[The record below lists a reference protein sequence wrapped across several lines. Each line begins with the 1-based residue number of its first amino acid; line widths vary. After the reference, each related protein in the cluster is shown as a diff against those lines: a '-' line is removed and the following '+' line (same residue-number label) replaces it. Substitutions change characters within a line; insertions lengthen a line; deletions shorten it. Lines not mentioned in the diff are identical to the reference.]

1 MNKQEYMDKLSK
13 ALESFGSEIK
23 DEIVSDYEEHFQDG
37 LAGGKSE
44 EQIISELGSVEDLV
58 EELKGL
64 SDGSADN
71 VDEEAQRE
79 KFEQQAKKTFDD
91 ISKAFASFVGS
102 MAAGITKGAGKIG
115 EELSG
120 GAGDFAKSMSNAADV
135 VANKSKQFAKDIAE
149 SYRNARGP
157 VETEEQEYEGEELIT
172 SVAFSD
178 ITEVIAETDCADIV
192 VEPSADGSVHF
203 DCDYD
208 ATPGQKLG
216 YKIDYHCEDGKA
228 YAIIKKKSATSGFF
242 KKLLGPET
250 LYVKIPDRLERINL
264 SSLSGDVDVSNVTV
278 KRADLKTMSG
288 DVVINAV
295 NNKDVYASTMSG
307 DVNAVNLSAVIAE
320 LKTISGD
327 VEFSGDS
334 ENLSVSS
341 TSGDLNV
348 KAERTK
354 VVRAVSVSGD
364 INLELEG
371 IDGYNAKV
379 DTKSGDIDLFFG
391 NEAHEDVKRGTY
403 TLGSGA
409 CDITASSVSGD
420 IKVEA

>member
-1 MNKQEYMDKLSK
+1 MNKQEYMEKLSK
-13 ALESFGSEIK
+13 ALEGFGSEIK

-37 LAGGKSE
+37 LASGKTE
-44 EQIISELGSVEDLV
+44 EQIIAELGSVEDLV
-58 EELKGL
+58 KELKDL
-64 SDGSADN
+64 SDGTTDN
-71 VDEEAQRE
+71 VDEEAQRAN
-79 KFEQQAKKTFDD
+79 FEQQAKKTFDD

-135 VANKSKQFAKDIAE
+135 VANKSVQFAKDVAA

-157 VETEEQEYEGEELIT
+157 RETEEETGECEPLIT
-172 SVAFSD
+172 NISFSD
-178 ITEVIAETDCADIV
+178 VTEVVAETDCADIV
-192 VEPSADGSVHF
+192 VEPSADGMVHF
-203 DCDYD
+203 ECDYD
-208 ATPGQKLG
+208 ATAGQKLG
-216 YKIDYHCEDGKA
+216 YKIDYRCEDGKA

-242 KKLLGPET
+242 KKLIGPDT
-250 LYVKIPDRLERINL
+250 LYVKIPDRLEKLSL

-307 DVNAVNLSAVIAE
+307 DVNAVNLSAVISE

-348 KAERTK
+348 KADRTK

-364 INLELEG
+364 INLELVG
-371 IDGYNAKV
+371 LDGYNAKV
-379 DTKSGDIDLFFG
+379 DTKSGDIDLYFA

-409 CDITASSVSGD
+409 CDVTANSVSGD